1 MADDVTSPRSLD
13 TAAGTESDVAQAP
26 LRIVLVGHVDHGKST
41 LVGRLLFE
49 TGALADGKVAE
60 IEATCRRRNM
70 PFEWAFVTDALQVER
85 DQGVTVEVSHI
96 RLKTP
101 TRPVVLIDAPGHR
114 EFIRNMVTGAAASDA
129 ALLLVDAAEGAREQ
143 TRRHL
148 MLLQLLGLR
157 QIVVAVNKMD
167 LIDYSAE
174 RFVAVE
180 HDVRAAL
187 AQLGLTPAAVVPV
200 MARDG
205 DNLVKLSATMKWYR
219 GATLLAA
226 LDGLPA
232 ASESTERPLR
242 MWVQDVY
249 KFERRRIIV
258 GQLASGR
265 LEAGDEVLFLPS
277 NKTARIRTIEEFD
290 PRQGMTSRK
299 EAAAGQSIGVTLADE
314 IFVERGELMCHRDT
328 PAGVVSTFRARVFWL
343 GERPLASRR
352 RLGLRVGTLAAAVE
366 IKSVDRVIDA
376 TTLSPRDGD
385 TVERNDVAEL
395 TLRTRRALPVDP
407 HDENPLTGRFVLVDG
422 GVIAGGGI
430 VAGAGFEAAQL
441 RAAPRATHVVS
452 VEHHVDANA
461 RSTRHGHNGGVI
473 WLTGLSGAG
482 KSTIA
487 MALEQRLFAEGY
499 EIYALDGDNLRHGLN
514 ANLGFS
520 PAERAENVR
529 RAGEVA
535 ALFADAGTLVVASFI
550 SPYRADRE
558 RARAA
563 VARLAHSGGFH
574 EIYVR
579 CDLATCERRDPKGQ
593 YRKARAGLI
602 TDFTGVSA
610 PYEEP
615 EAPELIV
622 DTSNVTAEESIAA
635 VLAYV
640 RRQFPLA

>member
-1 MADDVTSPRSLD
+1 MADDVSSAHAPSPWPGA
-13 TAAGTESDVAQAP
+13 TADAAQAA
-26 LRIVLVGHVDHGKST
+26 LKIVLVGHVDHGKST

-49 TGALADGKVAE
+49 TGTLGEGKVAE
-60 IEATCRRRNM
+60 IEATCRKRNM

-96 RLKTP
+96 RFRTP
-101 TRPVVLIDAPGHR
+101 SRRFTLIDAPGHR

-129 ALLLVDAAEGAREQ
+129 ALLLVDAAEGVCEQ
-143 TRRHL
+143 TRRHVL
-148 MLLQLLGLR
+148 LLQLLGLR
-157 QIVVAVNKMD
+157 QLAVAVNKMD
-167 LIDYSAE
+167 LVDYSAE
-174 RFVAVE
+174 RFVALE
-180 HDVRAAL
+180 RDIRAAL
-187 AQLGLTPAAVVPV
+187 AVVGMTPAAVVPLV
-200 MARDG
+200 ATAG
-205 DNLVKLSATMKWYR
+205 DNLTKPSARMPWYR
-219 GATLLAA
+219 GPTLLSV
-226 LDGLPA
+226 LDKLPA
-232 ASESTERPLR
+232 APAEIDRPLR

-249 KFERRRIIV
+249 KFDRRRIIV
-258 GQLASGR
+258 GRLSSGR
-265 LEAGDEVLFLPS
+265 LKVGDEVLFLPS
-277 NKTARIRTIEEFD
+277 NKTARVRTIEEFD
-290 PRQGMTSRK
+290 PRHSVTAPD
-299 EAAAGQSIGVTLADE
+299 EAEAGRSIGVTLADE
-314 IFVERGELMCHRDT
+314 LFVERGELMCHRDT
-328 PAGVVSTFRARVFWL
+328 PAGVVSTFRARIFWL
-343 GERPLASRR
+343 GERPLASRT
-352 RLGLRVGTLAAAVE
+352 RLGLRIGTLATAVE
-366 IKSVDRVIDA
+366 IKSVDRIVDA
-376 TTLSPRDGD
+376 ITLSPCEGD
-385 TVERNDVAEL
+385 AVERNGVAEL

-407 HDENPLTGRFVLVDG
+407 YDENPLTGRFVLVDG
-422 GVIAGGGI
+422 GNIAGGGI

-441 RAAPRATHVVS
+441 RAVPRATHVVS
-452 VEHHVDANA
+452 VEHHVDATA
-461 RSTRHGHNGGVI
+461 RSARHGHNGGVI

-529 RAGEVA
+529 RAGEAA

-550 SPYRADRE
+550 SPYRVDRE

-563 VARLAHSGGFH
+563 VARLPHSGGFH

-602 TDFTGVSA
+602 ADFTGVSA

-622 DTSNVTAEESIAA
+622 DTTDATAEESIAA